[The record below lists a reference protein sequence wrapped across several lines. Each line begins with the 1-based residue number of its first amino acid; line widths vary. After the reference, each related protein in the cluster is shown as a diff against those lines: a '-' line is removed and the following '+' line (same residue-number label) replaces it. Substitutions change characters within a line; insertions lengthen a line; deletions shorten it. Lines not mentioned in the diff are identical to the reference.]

1 MSKSKYKSSI
11 GIVVAQM
18 IIYAL
23 ALALILAW
31 GLPLAL
37 S

>member
-1 MSKSKYKSSI
+1 MENSKYKSSI
-11 GIVVAQM
+11 AIVVIQM
-18 IIYAL
+18 VIYAL

-31 GLPLAL
+31 GLPMAL